1 MIFQRKHKFCWN
13 WLSYN
18 NSSNCSLSLWKEIW
32 CFSAYGDNSRTGLNC
47 AGTEEELDESGDNGM
62 DENYNESTSS
72 SQNNYAD
79 NENGSET
86 IQTKWLYIFKIS
98 DYMLPKWI
106 VNNLNAAG
114 ALNKSDRRVLFA
126 RIFDECIKFT

>member
-1 MIFQRKHKFCWN
+1 MKRNLI
-13 WLSYN
+13 
-18 NSSNCSLSLWKEIW
+18 
-32 CFSAYGDNSRTGLNC
+32 CFSASGDNSRTGLNF

-79 NENGSET
+79 NDNGSET
-86 IQTKWLYIFKIS
+86 IQTKWLYIFQIS

-114 ALNKSDRRVLFA
+114 ALNKSHRRVLFA
-126 RIFDECIKFT
+126 GIFDECFKFT